1 MRLHKISLAAM
12 ALGGGLLL
20 TACGGGGGI
29 GGGGSALTVR
39 GTAAIGDPVVG
50 LVSVT
55 CKEESGSSTSNPD
68 GSFTVVINNGVGPCL
83 LNMTIPG
90 TTTTLYSVTSGS
102 TATQTA
108 NLTPMTTLLVE
119 YLRNLP
125 NMPSTQNPQA
135 WFASPVT
142 RLLLS
147 DTQAL
152 TTRIQNGFIPAL
164 NALLPPNSAPFA
176 LNANF
181 LQTTFTAN
189 PNISSIDAELVKLI
203 VSKFVTN
210 LGALIRSFVDEL
222 IKAALKDI
230 PVTIPPTGATG
241 ASGASGASG

>member
-20 TACGGGGGI
+20 TACGGGGG
-29 GGGGSALTVR
+29 GSDLTLR

-50 LVSVT
+50 PVSAT
-55 CKEESGSSTSNPD
+55 CKEGRGTSPSNSD
-68 GSFTVVINNGVGPCL
+68 GSFSVVINNGVGPCL
-83 LNMTIPG
+83 LSMTIPN
-90 TTTTLYSVTSGS
+90 TTNMLYSVTSGS

-108 NLTPMTTLLVE
+108 NLTPMTTLMVE

-125 NMPSTQNPQA
+125 NMPSTQNPQD

-142 RLLLS
+142 KLFLS
-147 DTQAL
+147 DPQTL
-152 TTRIQNGFIPAL
+152 TTRIQDGFIPSL
-164 NALLPPNSAPFA
+164 NSLLPPNTAPFA

-181 LQTTFTAN
+181 LRTTFIAN
-189 PNISSIDAELVKLI
+189 PSVSSIDADLIKLI
-203 VSKFVTN
+203 TSKFVTD
-210 LGALIRSFVDEL
+210 LGALIKTFVDDL

-230 PVTIPPTGATG
+230 PVITPPIGATG